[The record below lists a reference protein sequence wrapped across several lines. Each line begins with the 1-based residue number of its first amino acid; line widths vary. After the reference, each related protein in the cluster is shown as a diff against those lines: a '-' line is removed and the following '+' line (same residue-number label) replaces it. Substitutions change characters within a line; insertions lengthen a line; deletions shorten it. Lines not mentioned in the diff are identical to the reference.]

1 MHYRGT
7 YDAKKRQNLLKR
19 RQKGLTVWTYSTP
32 YFQWNFNS
40 MYRPRVHNA
49 KNPLFPTSKG
59 SYQFVLSLIQSSYQ
73 VINVKQKW
81 KSHDI
86 QKKPLQITKSVVG
99 TSIRFL
105 VHSLWRSS
113 LASQRNDN
121 RKHSDHHSIIQ
132 GVIIYFSSWEQNS
145 RRQKFSWPLTV
156 KI

>member
-1 MHYRGT
+1 MLYRGT

-40 MYRPRVHNA
+40 MYCPRVHNA

-113 LASQRNDN
+113 
-121 RKHSDHHSIIQ
+121 DHHSIIQ

-145 RRQKFSWPLTV
+145 KSKNFPGPLTL
-156 KI
+156 KMK